1 MKIKLFSA
9 NDLSLNETLKLYNMI
24 IAVRSAFYKGNKYYP
39 QVFLA
44 ECLYKL

>member
-1 MKIKLFSA
+1 MKIKLYSD
-9 NDLSLNETLKLYNMI
+9 NDLSLKETLKLYNMI
-24 IAVRSAFYKGNKYYP
+24 IAARSAFRKGNKYYP